1 MELFGWL
8 KSIKSRVRRFSGAQ
22 LNRISFPLG
31 GVAAESIGRG
41 GQGDL
46 RDWQIFLRPDQG
58 HSPAW
63 RNLTVKHNATGR
75 SRDARLMRQLAGLEK
90 RSQRSVHPSSIGCVR
105 PIRGRVRTRGIATH
119 T

>member
-58 HSPAW
+58 HSPAYGLAPCGPGPITH
-63 RNLTVKHNATGR
+63 RRLRGC
-75 SRDARLMRQLAGLEK
+75 SRLHFIHGSTAREAWGL
-90 RSQRSVHPSSIGCVR
+90 
-105 PIRGRVRTRGIATH
+105 
-119 T
+119 